1 MQVINS
7 LRVSLEEDKSE
18 PQQRMQILA
27 ALTRLRQICD
37 DPRLILEDYQGGSA
51 KLDELLRIVTETAA
65 EDKQM
70 LIFSQFASMLPLI
83 GQELEKLG
91 IPYFLLDGKTNASKR
106 MEMATAFNNSERTV
120 FLISLKAGG
129 TGLNLTGASRVILYD
144 LWWNPAVE
152 QQAAARAHRIG
163 QTKDVDVVRIISKGT
178 IEENIRDLQQSKL
191 SLVDQILPSN
201 EQKAN
206 ININE
211 LKQLLFNTDKLS

>member
-1 MQVINS
+1 
-7 LRVSLEEDKSE
+7 
-18 PQQRMQILA
+18 
-27 ALTRLRQICD
+27 
-37 DPRLILEDYQGGSA
+37 
-51 KLDELLRIVTETAA
+51 
-65 EDKQM
+65 
-70 LIFSQFASMLPLI
+70 
-83 GQELEKLG
+83 
-91 IPYFLLDGKTNASKR
+91 